1 MGIYGCKY
9 IHGKLVIYL
18 SKLAVSNF
26 SLCPWQKPKIQL
38 GLGPNNLL
46 YFPLA
51 RYHSRSNTFS
61 VGITL
66 HSRFVALLLKPLSLC
81 DPETL
86 RIFAVMASTKVQRI
100 MTQPI
105 VRCLL
110 HLPFLCF
117 VQLCVLFHNVLCFFF
132 RGVLVLQNLI
142 FRFLQSVSPPF
153 RFIWLILSFGFL
165 HNACI

>member
-1 MGIYGCKY
+1 MLYVLGKNKKSSWAWAQIIYC
-9 IHGKLVIYL
+9 I
-18 SKLAVSNF
+18 
-26 SLCPWQKPKIQL
+26 SLWP
-38 GLGPNNLL
+38 
-46 YFPLA
+46 A
-51 RYHSRSNTFS
+51 
-61 VGITL
+61 ITL
-66 HSRFVALLLKPLSLC
+66 SLIPSQLASLFIQDLLKSSSTKTSLC

-117 VQLCVLFHNVLCFFF
+117 VQLFVLFHNVLCFFF

-153 RFIWLILSFGFL
+153 RFIWLVLSFGFL